1 MSIKLHT
8 CGVMWLKID
17 AHPCWKVQK
26 ALDERGVDYEL
37 VKEPTYPRG
46 RRTNVE
52 EHTGQKMLP
61 VVETADGT
69 WIREES
75 SVLIE
80 RINAGEFD

>member
-8 CGVMWLKID
+8 CGVTWLKID

-26 ALDERGVDYEL
+26 AMDERGVDYEL

-46 RRTNVE
+46 RRTDVE

-61 VVETADGT
+61 VIEIADGT

>member
-26 ALDERGVDYEL
+26 AMDERGVDYEL

-46 RRTNVE
+46 RRTDVE

-61 VVETADGT
+61 VIEIADGT